1 MQFSAIHGLAEVK
14 QHLIQSANADQ
25 VAHAQLFLGPGGSP
39 NLALA
44 LAYAQYLN
52 CENRQEDGNCGDRSS
67 DNQPPGGEYAR
78 PDLHFVFPVCSTK
91 KITGKDVVSDSF
103 IAEWRTFLA
112 ERPYG
117 SLADWSEYLGAENKS
132 LNISKEESRNI
143 IRKLSLTTFGDQYK
157 IVIIWHPECMHPAA
171 ANGIL
176 KILEEPPDRTVFILV
191 ANSTEQLLPTIL
203 SRTQIIQ
210 VRAFSD
216 EELVQMLAHYRG
228 NEATTDLQRLQRI
241 ATLAEGNF
249 QKALQLLEEVEDDSH
264 QLFRDW
270 MRLCYLQDYKKLLPF
285 IDRFHKQSREN
296 QKALF
301 AYGLAMIREMLVYQS
316 VDQLVEVGAEHVLQK
331 EKKLVRVQGK
341 DLEFVVNFGKITN
354 TAALE
359 KMLHWFNEAYIQ
371 LERNANPK
379 ILLLDTSLSVGQL
392 IQRK

>member
-14 QHLIQSANADQ
+14 QHLIQSADTDK
-25 VAHAQLFLGPGGSP
+25 VAHAQLFLGPEGGPS
-39 NLALA
+39 LAMA

-52 CENRQEDGNCGDRSS
+52 CENRQKDGVCGDQSPT
-67 DNQPPGGEYAR
+67 NQPPGREYAQ

-103 IAEWRTFLA
+103 ITEWRTFLA

-143 IRKLSLTTFGDQYK
+143 IRKLSLTAFGDRYK

-176 KILEEPPDRTVFILV
+176 KILEEPPERTVFILV
-191 ANSTEQLLPTIL
+191 AHSTEQLLPTIL
-203 SRTQIIQ
+203 SRTQIVQI
-210 VRAFSD
+210 RAFSD
-216 EELVQMLAHYRG
+216 EEIVRMLIARIDTG
-228 NEATTDLQRLQRI
+228 DNPDLQQLQRI

-249 QKALQLLEEVEDDSH
+249 QKALQLYEEVEDDSH

-270 MRLCYLQDYKKLLPF
+270 MRLCYLQDYKKLLLF
-285 IDRFHKQSREN
+285 VDKFHKQSKEN

-301 AYGLAMIREMLVYQS
+301 AYGLAMIREMLVHQS
-316 VDQLVEVGAEHVLQK
+316 VDQLVEVGIEDVLQK
-331 EKKLVRVQGK
+331 ERKLVRVQGQ
-341 DLEFVVNFGKITN
+341 DLEFVVNFSKITN
-354 TAALE
+354 TATLE
-359 KMLHWFNEAYIQ
+359 KMLHWFNEAHIQ

-379 ILLLDTSLSVGQL
+379 ILLLDISLSIGQL
-392 IQRK
+392 IKRK